1 MNSLFRELD
10 RLLEAARRDESLR
23 RRLLDTR
30 AASDPMDAFCS
41 LAQSLGYEIYLG
53 DLFAAGQEY
62 SDNQCKSTNGGNPR
76 PYDSF
81 SDTLE
86 FFLAGRLVYRVILC
100 LVSTFFRKFSLQS
113 QE

>member
-1 MNSLFRELD
+1 MSNLFSELD
-10 RLLEAARRDESLR
+10 RLLEAARQNPSLK

-30 AASDPMDAFCS
+30 QAADPMDSFCT
-41 LAQSLGYEIYLG
+41 LAQQEGYQVYLG

-81 SDTLE
+81 EDTLG
-86 FFLAGRLVYRVILC
+86 FFLSELEQLR
-100 LVSTFFRKFSLQS
+100 
-113 QE
+113 

>member
-86 FFLAGRLVYRVILC
+86 FFLAELEQAAPL
-100 LVSTFFRKFSLQS
+100 S
-113 QE
+113 E

>member
-1 MNSLFRELD
+1 MHMNSLFQELD
-10 RLLEAARRDESLR
+10 RLLAAAREDGSLR
-23 RRLLDTR
+23 RQLLATR
-30 AASDPMDAFCS
+30 HADDPMDAFCR

-81 SDTLE
+81 DDTLE
-86 FFLAGRLVYRVILC
+86 FFLCELEQ
-100 LVSTFFRKFSLQS
+100 SSLPA
-113 QE
+113 E

>member
-10 RLLEAARRDESLR
+10 RLLEAARREESLR
-23 RRLLDTR
+23 RRLLDMR
-30 AASDPMDAFCS
+30 AAADPMDAFCS

-86 FFLAGRLVYRVILC
+86 FFLAELEQAAPL
-100 LVSTFFRKFSLQS
+100 S
-113 QE
+113 E